1 MIASERL
8 VVWDVACL
16 GELVIDLVPHSKSG
30 EDWLYAPSPGGAPGN
45 VAVGLARLGR
55 RAVMLGKVGKE
66 GFGNMIVSALDRYGV
81 DTSGVTRAA
90 REKTG
95 LSVVTLGRAGEREFI
110 FYRDNPADLA
120 IDMDDVNPELIEHAA
135 ITHVGVLPFSA
146 PRSAAAQRK
155 AVSLAKAAG
164 RLVSVDPN
172 FRPALWQDRDAML
185 FAAREMIT
193 QADIVK
199 LSEDEL
205 FGLTGVSSSE
215 EAARSLWH
223 KRLKT
228 MAVTK
233 GAQGAELFTSTARFV
248 CNGYA
253 VEAIDTTAAGDAF
266 MASLLSGLLEIA
278 MDTADHHQL
287 AYILRSSCAAGALA
301 TTIRGAMESIPAR
314 EDIAQFMNGR
324 GENSDWV

>member
-1 MIASERL
+1 
-8 VVWDVACL
+8 
-16 GELVIDLVPHSKSG
+16 VILS
-30 EDWLYAPSPGGAPGN
+30 
-45 VAVGLARLGR
+45 
-55 RAVMLGKVGKE
+55 KVGEE

-81 DTSGVTRAA
+81 DTSGVTRTA

-95 LSVVTLGRAGEREFI
+95 LSVVTLGRAGEREFA
-110 FYRDNPADLA
+110 FFRDNPADLA
-120 IDMDDVNPELIEHAA
+120 IDMDDVNPELIERAA
-135 ITHVGVLPFSA
+135 ISHFGILPVSA
-146 PRSAAAQRK
+146 PRAAAAQRK
-155 AVSLAKAAG
+155 ALSLAKAAG

-185 FAAREMIT
+185 FAARELIA

-205 FGLTGVSSSE
+205 FGLTEVRSIE
-215 EAARSLWH
+215 EAVRSLWH
-223 KRLKT
+223 KSLKI

-233 GAQGAELFTSTARFV
+233 GARGAELFTSRERFV
-248 CNGYA
+248 CSGYA

-287 AYILRSSCAAGALA
+287 TRILRSSCAAGALA
-301 TTIRGAMESIPAR
+301 TTIRGAMGSIPGR
-314 EDIAQFMNGR
+314 EAIAQFMKGR
-324 GENSDWV
+324 GESQN

>member
-1 MIASERL
+1 MVASKGK
-8 VVWDVACL
+8 VAWDVACF
-16 GELVIDLVPHSKSG
+16 GELVMDLVPHSKSG
-30 EDWLYAPSPGGAPGN
+30 EEWLYAPSPGGAPGN

-55 RAVMLGKVGKE
+55 RVVMLSKVGDE

-81 DTSGVTRAA
+81 DTSGVTQAA
-90 REKTG
+90 CEKTG
-95 LSVVTLGRAGEREFI
+95 LSVVTLGCHGEREFI
-110 FYRDNPADLA
+110 FYRDNAADLA
-120 IDMDDVNPELIEHAA
+120 IDLDDVNAELIEHAT
-135 ITHVGVLPFSA
+135 ISHFGVLPISA

-155 AVSLAKAAG
+155 AISLAKAAG

-172 FRPALWQDRDAML
+172 FRPALWQDPDAML
-185 FAAREMIT
+185 FAARELIA

-205 FGLTGVSSSE
+205 FGLTDMSSIE
-215 EAARSLWH
+215 EAVRSLWH

-228 MAVTK
+228 VAVTR
-233 GAQGAELFTSTARFV
+233 GRHGAELFTANERFV
-248 CNGYA
+248 CSGYA

-278 MDTADHHQL
+278 MDTAHHHQL
-287 AYILRSSCAAGALA
+287 AHILRSACAAGALA
-301 TTIRGAMESIPAR
+301 TTIRGAMASIPGR

-324 GENSDWV
+324 SES

>member
-1 MIASERL
+1 M
-8 VVWDVACL
+8 WDVACL
-16 GELVIDLVPHSKSG
+16 GELVIDLVPRSKSG
-30 EDWLYAPSPGGAPGN
+30 EEWLYAPSPGGAPGN
-45 VAVGLARLGR
+45 VAVGLARLGCR
-55 RAVMLGKVGKE
+55 VVMLGKVGKE

-120 IDMDDVNPELIEHAA
+120 IDMDDVNPELIENAT
-135 ITHVGVLPFSA
+135 ITHVGMLPISA
-146 PRSAAAQRK
+146 PRSAAAQKK
-155 AVSLAKAAG
+155 AIRLAKAAG

-185 FAAREMIT
+185 FAARELIA

-205 FGLTGVSSSE
+205 FELTEVRPIE
-215 EAARSLWH
+215 EAVRSLWH
-223 KRLKT
+223 KRLKIMT
-228 MAVTK
+228 VTK
-233 GAQGAELFTSTARFV
+233 GARGAELFTSTERFV
-248 CNGYA
+248 CSGYA

-278 MDTADHHQL
+278 MDTANHHQL
-287 AYILRSSCAAGALA
+287 IHILRSACAAGALA
-301 TTIRGAMESIPAR
+301 TTRRGAMESIPGS
-314 EDIAQFMNGR
+314 EDIAQFMKGR
-324 GENSDWV
+324 GESPH

>member
-1 MIASERL
+1 MIASERQ

-16 GELVIDLVPHSKSG
+16 GELVMDLVPHSKSG
-30 EDWLYAPSPGGAPGN
+30 DEWLYVPSPGGAPGN

-55 RAVMLGKVGKE
+55 RVVMLGKVGE
-66 GFGNMIVSALDRYGV
+66 DGFGDMIVSALDRYGV

-110 FYRDNPADLA
+110 FYRDNPADLT
-120 IDMDDVNPELIEHAA
+120 IDLDDINPELIERATISHF
-135 ITHVGVLPFSA
+135 GVLPISA

-155 AVSLAKAAG
+155 AISLANAAG

-185 FAAREMIT
+185 FAARELIA

-205 FGLTGVSSSE
+205 FGLTEMSSIE

-223 KRLKT
+223 KRLKI

-233 GAQGAELFTSTARFV
+233 GAHGAELFTSTERFI
-248 CNGYA
+248 CSGYA

-278 MDTADHHQL
+278 MQTTNHHRL
-287 AYILRSSCAAGALA
+287 AQILRSACAAGALA
-301 TTIRGAMESIPAR
+301 TTMRGPMGSMPGK
-314 EDIAQFMNGR
+314 EDITLFISGR
-324 GENSDWV
+324 GESRD